1 MLEKLENKLHKQIP
15 LTKLMQLQVKSLDE
29 KELITTIPL
38 DVNINDKG
46 TAFGGSSNALT
57 IISGWSV
64 CILLSQEMGFNDT
77 MIAIIKNESSFR
89 APINKDL
96 ICHTYLPTK
105 EEIKKLKEKL
115 VSKGS
120 SSLKIKSQVIQDEKI
135 CLDFQGTYI
144 IRLNKN

>member
-1 MLEKLENKLHKQIP
+1 MLSELEKKLHTQIP
-15 LTKLMQLQVKSLDE
+15 MTKLMQLQLKSIDD

-64 CILLSQEMGFNDT
+64 CILLSQKLEFEDT

-89 APINKDL
+89 APITKDL
-96 ICHTYLPTK
+96 VCHTYLPDEK
-105 EEIKKLKEKL
+105 EINRIKEKL
-115 VSKGS
+115 ILKGS
-120 SSLKIKSQVIQDEKI
+120 TSIKIKSKVIQDEKV
-135 CLDFQGTYI
+135 CLDFQGIYI
-144 IRLNKN
+144 IKLK